1 VICLANHAGV
11 ETTCLNLTLYFVVRG
26 GFDRLRLNHRK
37 LIERRGRM
45 YSFEPTEEQQML
57 VEAIGKYAIN
67 DLRAAG
73 RGAEES
79 GELPKKLVDKGW
91 EIGLLQASIPER
103 YGGFGERSA
112 VTGVL
117 AVEEMAFGDLAGTL
131 AVLAPSLFA
140 TPILLAGSEEQ
151 RQTYLPKIV
160 AGEWS
165 PYTAALIEYA
175 LDFDATALRSMATAS
190 GNRFILNGEKAFV
203 PFAKDAEAI
212 LVYADLNGKTQ
223 GFIIPKDTAGLTIHD
238 EREKLMSLNA
248 LPLYRVRLDSVKVPA
263 TNRLGGAAGHD
274 FEPILASMRLA
285 TAAAAVGV
293 ANAAF
298 QYSMNYAKEREVFG
312 VKVAQKQAI
321 AFMLAE
327 MRTEIEAIRLLTWEA
342 AWKLDQG
349 KEDAY
354 TEAYLAAT
362 GAADM
367 AIVVTDRAVQTLG
380 GHGYIREH
388 PVEMW
393 MRNGRGFATFTGLA
407 IV

>member
-1 VICLANHAGV
+1 
-11 ETTCLNLTLYFVVRG
+11 
-26 GFDRLRLNHRK
+26 
-37 LIERRGRM
+37 M

-57 VEAIGKYAIN
+57 VEAVGKYAVN
-67 DLRAAG
+67 DLRTAG
-73 RGAEES
+73 RAAEEE

-91 EIGLLQASIPER
+91 EIGLLQASIPES

-131 AVLAPSLFA
+131 AVLTPSLFA

-151 RQTYLPKIV
+151 KQTYLPKVIE
-160 AGEWS
+160 GEWS

-175 LDFDATALRSMATAS
+175 FDFDPNALKTTATFD
-190 GNRFILNGEKAFV
+190 GDECILHGEKAFV
-203 PFAKDAEAI
+203 PFARNAESI
-212 LVYADLNGKTQ
+212 LVYANLDGQTQ
-223 GFIIPKDTAGLTIHD
+223 GFIVPGVSAGLTIGD
-238 EREKLMSLNA
+238 EREKLMSLNS
-248 LPLYRVRLDSVKVPA
+248 LPLYRVHLDGVKIPA
-263 TNRLGGAAGHD
+263 SNRLGGALGHD
-274 FEPILASMRLA
+274 FEPILAAMRLA
-285 TAAAAVGV
+285 TSTAAVGV

-298 QYSMNYAKEREVFG
+298 EYSRDYAKEREAFG
-312 VKVAQKQAI
+312 VKIAQKQAI

-342 AWKLDQG
+342 AWKVDNRH
-349 KEDAY
+349 EDAW

-367 AIVVTDRAVQTLG
+367 AMMVTDRAVQILG

-393 MRNGRGFATFTGLA
+393 MRNGRGFVTFTGLA

>member
-1 VICLANHAGV
+1 
-11 ETTCLNLTLYFVVRG
+11 
-26 GFDRLRLNHRK
+26 
-37 LIERRGRM
+37 M

-57 VEAIGKYAIN
+57 IEAVGKYASN
-67 DLRAAG
+67 DLRIAA
-73 RGAEES
+73 REAEEG
-79 GELPKKLVDKGW
+79 GELPKKLVSKGW
-91 EIGLLQASIPER
+91 ELGFLQASIPET

-112 VTGVL
+112 VTGAL
-117 AVEEMAFGDLAGTL
+117 AMEEMAFGDLAGTL
-131 AVLAPSLFA
+131 AVLTPSLYA
-140 TPILLAGSEEQ
+140 VPILLAGSEEQ
-151 RQTYLPKIV
+151 KQEYLPKVIE
-160 AGEWS
+160 GDWR
-165 PYTAALIEYA
+165 PYTAALIEYTF
-175 LDFDATALRSMATAS
+175 DFDPTSLKTRATAN
-190 GNRFILNGEKAFV
+190 GDQFILNGEKAFV
-203 PFAKDAEAI
+203 PFAIDSEAM
-212 LVYADLNGKTQ
+212 LVYADLDGRTQ
-223 GFIIPKDTAGLTIHD
+223 GFIIPKGTEGLTISD

-248 LPLYRVRLDSVKVPA
+248 LPLYRVKLDSVKVPA
-263 TNRLGGAAGHD
+263 SNRLGGASGHD
-274 FEPILASMRLA
+274 FEPILASMRVA

-298 QYSMNYAKEREVFG
+298 EYSKNYAKEREAFG
-312 VKVAQKQAI
+312 VKIAQKQAI

-327 MRTEIEAIRLLTWEA
+327 MRTEIEASRLLTWEA

-349 KEDAY
+349 KEDAF

-367 AIVVTDRAVQTLG
+367 AMMITDRAVQILG